1 MIRTADDRLLFYA
14 TSSYGEH
21 GAYPAMQAAGMDV
34 TGYFSPLMYELRL
47 DGFCSLRTRSR
58 DGAVETKTLVPQ
70 AAGMTLN
77 VRTTR
82 ATRVR
87 VQLRHGL
94 TLDPLPGYT
103 FDDALPISGD
113 HLFAPV
119 RWRGHEDLSE
129 WVGKPVRVEV
139 EMREA
144 ELFAIR
150 MKYKSYYSQVG
161 TPPMASLA

>member
-1 MIRTADDRLLFYA
+1 MA
-14 TSSYGEH
+14 TSTRDFGGRQ
-21 GAYPAMQAAGMDV
+21 GAYPS
-34 TGYFSPLMYELRL
+34 YP
-47 DGFCSLRTRSR
+47 
-58 DGAVETKTLVPQ
+58 
-70 AAGMTLN
+70 LN
-77 VRTTR
+77 VRTTG

-103 FDDALPISGD
+103 FEDAVAISGD

-119 RWRGHEDLSE
+119 RWKGHEGLEE

-144 ELFAIR
+144 ELFAMR
-150 MKYKSYYSQVG
+150 LQYKSYYAQVG
-161 TPPMASLA
+161 TPPMASMA